1 MNYAKCVISFLTLLL
16 IPVAM
21 NDALS
26 QSVNDDYPIS
36 NSTLAGLISGGTTV
50 GPVGIVNELHQAHSD
65 LTGIMEGHSAG
76 SYEHDYP
83 FTITYVD
90 EEEKIL
96 VVGMHPMAAVAGIKY
111 NVNEIQ
117 HALETGAPIKII
129 YAEFIA
135 ETSSSAQT
143 YYEANCTPDVLPGF
157 INVCKA
163 YADILIGNGIN
174 PADLGAYTIFL
185 EEFSN
190 MRNWNTSGDDIEDDD
205 LGSNYGVIPGHT
217 TRNDVATNDDEC
229 GPCTITMREGIDI
242 SGYDHITLTFW
253 KLIDDDFESDD
264 YLKVEVYDGSAWAE
278 KFKWT
283 SGDSLWQQ
291 HTLRLDDTA
300 SFKMRITAQIAD
312 EDNKFGIDN
321 IILKVENDDQDIT
334 PADTTPPVIMIPA
347 DITGV
352 PRSSL
357 GYYAEF
363 DVTATDSIDGTVNV
377 TCSHSTGYFQIGVTT
392 VSCNAADAA
401 GNRASESFSITV
413 TDGRP
418 ADTDGDGFHDE
429 IDRCPD
435 EASDGNYGCPEVP
448 VQTTTKVYAGIEH
461 IYEFD
466 YYSGSDSTRSLL
478 SKVERGT
485 IGFTGYKTDGTK
497 GFVASAHIF
506 QPVDAFY
513 RALIPQ
519 NHEHRMSVP
528 GSSNNIMST
537 SSPESNWLSYGQT
550 RSFDAAFVPITNS
563 SNFIPSN
570 QLKMNNGTVVDLIQ
584 GSTNDVSFGDTV
596 FMYGKETNSEGLL
609 LFKNATI
616 TTYDFHQNRY
626 TMSNQ
631 HIANYDSIG
640 GDSGAPV
647 IIFSREV
654 AKIVGIHSGIVCQ
667 FSAESEGQT
676 EINLWGIVN
685 GERVCSGS
693 FSNYY
698 KVFSSWDSIKDG
710 LRIR

>member
-21 NDALS
+21 NDAFA

-36 NSTLAGLISGGTTV
+36 NSTLSELIPDDGTV
-50 GPVGIVNELHQAHSD
+50 GPVGIVNELYKAHSD

-90 EEEKIL
+90 EEDKIL

-117 HALETGAPIKII
+117 HALETGAPIKIV

-135 ETSSSAQT
+135 ETSSPAQT

-392 VSCNAADAA
+392 VSCNAVDAA

-418 ADTDGDGFHDE
+418 ADTDGDGFHDG

-435 EASDGNYGCPEVP
+435 EANDGNYGCPDVP
-448 VQTTTKVYAGIEH
+448 SSVTEFYGGNQYSMIIKNSTDSYAKPSTLTIGVTNSSGINGIVVSGHGLKINDGFTFVEHAIGINETKITS
-461 IYEFD
+461 EFIPVSN
-466 YYSGSDSTRSLL
+466 SGSVDAAFIPITEPNIIVGSKVQALNGTVFDVTQGTL
-478 SKVERGT
+478 SDVERGEALT
-485 IGFTGYKTDGTK
+485 IYGIYNNGDGT
-497 GFVASAHIF
+497 
-506 QPVDAFY
+506 
-513 RALIPQ
+513 
-519 NHEHRMSVP
+519 
-528 GSSNNIMST
+528 
-537 SSPESNWLSYGQT
+537 
-550 RSFDAAFVPITNS
+550 
-563 SNFIPSN
+563 
-570 QLKMNNGTVVDLIQ
+570 
-584 GSTNDVSFGDTV
+584 
-596 FMYGKETNSEGLL
+596 L

-616 TTYDFHQNRY
+616 IDRVF
-626 TMSNQ
+626 Q
-631 HIANYDSIG
+631 HTNMGLSIYPSQI
-640 GDSGAPV
+640 GDSGAP
-647 IIFSREV
+647 IIYHHNGMSELVGVHEGAVCIFEALSENQSRV
-654 AKIVGIHSGIVCQ
+654 DVYDITSLCGDTPQQHYYKA
-667 FSAESEGQT
+667 FSAWENVKT
-676 EINLWGIVN
+676 T
-685 GERVCSGS
+685 
-693 FSNYY
+693 F
-698 KVFSSWDSIKDG
+698 G
-710 LRIR
+710 LQ